1 MISQAYSAKGL
12 KSILIQIVE
21 LQLSKKMSVEITF
34 PSCAPDS
41 PSLNIFQKNFTANR
55 DKRNQISYVGIHKE
69 IRIYE
74 PAEHSSVY
82 CQRKQE
88 CMNRRT
94 KKYYLLTNLTW

>member
-21 LQLSKKMSVEITF
+21 LQLSKKMSVA
-34 PSCAPDS
+34 SCAPDS
-41 PSLNIFQKNFTANR
+41 PSLNIFQKNLTANR

-94 KKYYLLTNLTW
+94 KKYYLLTNPTW